1 MTNNIDIFSS
11 AKPQGGEFFKFQ
23 NVGDSIQG
31 TYIDVRVGTDSF
43 GNQQTI
49 YVLQDSTGKVWNLG
63 FRQSSMI
70 IHERMAGIHFGQ
82 IVGFRFDEHR
92 ESKKNPGT
100 KAKIIRIYADSKML
114 DHEWLKAQRELEATF
129 GASQGN
135 AVANPVQPIGQPQ
148 KKEDVFGFD
157 GEEDTENS
165 DVPFNSPATG
175 GSSPVEDAK
184 PRNEAVDA
192 IRNLAKTKGLTTEA
206 MSETEADAVIEKYT
220 GHTLVEENL
229 TKVIIALTGYVSK

>member
-129 GASQGN
+129 GGSPVQ
-135 AVANPVQPIGQPQ
+135 AVNPVQSTGQQQ
-148 KKEDVFGFD
+148 KNEDTYGFD
-157 GEEDTENS
+157 GEEEETENQ
-165 DVPFNSPATG
+165 DIPFNSPATG
-175 GSSPVEDAK
+175 GSSPVEEAK

-206 MSETEADAVIEKYT
+206 MSEAEADEVIEKYT